1 MVLEVDWLEDCNGV
15 VRIGWYV
22 EEGRRGEGTEV
33 SSFQSEDR
41 AALARSRVKWDDAG
55 STKQGEL

>member
-1 MVLEVDWLEDCNGV
+1 VGWLEDCNGV

-22 EEGRRGEGTEV
+22 EERRRGEGTEV

-55 STKQGEL
+55 TKQGEL